1 MSTASSAGLLVV
13 TVGSFRST
21 SNGPNAAVG
30 VEFPATSDTARA
42 TIESDP
48 SPLVDKTNDAS
59 PGSSRPD
66 VASLPVHGTVTAVVY
81 QPFFPSVP
89 AGAPQATLGATVSMW
104 NGPNGPATVVF
115 PALSFTARDGVE
127 SAPSPVVSS
136 MNDASAA
143 FAKPDPASLAVH
155 AYDTSDVY
163 QPFAPI
169 VPCGP
174 AQDTTGGTRSLPCT
188 TWNVTK
194 VAVSSRSVDPVPG
207 GVVVVVC
214 RRIT

>member
-1 MSTASSAGLLVV
+1 
-13 TVGSFRST
+13 
-21 SNGPNAAVG
+21 
-30 VEFPATSDTARA
+30 
-42 TIESDP
+42 
-48 SPLVDKTNDAS
+48 
-59 PGSSRPD
+59 
-66 VASLPVHGTVTAVVY
+66 
-81 QPFFPSVP
+81 
-89 AGAPQATLGATVSMW
+89 
-104 NGPNGPATVVF
+104 
-115 PALSFTARDGVE
+115 
-127 SAPSPVVSS
+127 

-169 VPCGP
+169 VLCGP
-174 AQDTTGGTRSLPCT
+174 AQETTGGTLSLPCT